1 MLNSFKVGDNAVYPA
16 HGVGVVKAI
25 ETREISG
32 RKQSF
37 YILKIL
43 DNGMTIMVPT
53 NNIQSVGLREVI
65 KRSKV
70 SEIFKILRKRK
81 VKLDHQ
87 TWNRRYR
94 EYMEKIKT
102 GSVYEIAAVLRD
114 LFLLKHEKELSFGEK
129 KMLDTA
135 RSLLVKELSLA
146 KKVKEEAIEKE
157 IKTIFGA
164 AFSVA

>member
-1 MLNSFKVGDNAVYPA
+1 MIDFKVGDNAVYPA

-25 ETREISG
+25 EIREISG

-43 DNGMTIMVPT
+43 NNEMTIMVPT
-53 NNIQSVGLREVI
+53 DSIESVGLREVI

-102 GSVYEIAAVLRD
+102 GSLYEIAAVLRD

-129 KMLDTA
+129 KMLDAA

-146 KKVKEEAIEKE
+146 KKVKEDFIVKE
-157 IKTIFGA
+157 LKKIFGVVSA
-164 AFSVA
+164 